1 MAFVLHAV
9 TPLDTASGPFTSPEG
24 TTAVAFRDLVA
35 VVSERE
41 KFALD
46 ENDEVAV
53 GAHRAIVD
61 AVFRR
66 QVVLPT
72 PPGIVFRTEHVLT
85 RWLEL
90 HYVALSDAIGFVTD
104 RVAMRVHVQ
113 RAGSHNRDDAEAGSD
128 LAEVAGNVFRELRRR
143 AVASVPLTIEKV
155 TGITLSGAFLVERE
169 LFRDFERGV
178 AEAKA
183 GQPKLAIEVTGP
195 WAPYDFVRMQFGD

>member
-1 MAFVLHAV
+1 MALLLHAV
-9 TPLDTASGPFTSPEG
+9 TPTDTASGALVVPE
-24 TTAVAFRDLVA
+24 VARPVVFRDLAA

-46 ENDEVAV
+46 EFDEVAL

-61 AVFRR
+61 AIFRR
-66 QVVLPT
+66 QVVIPT
-72 PPGIVFRTEHVLT
+72 PPGVVFRTEHVLT
-85 RWLEL
+85 RWMEL
-90 HYVALSDAIGFVTD
+90 HYVALNDALAFVTD

-113 RAGSHNRDDAEAGSD
+113 RAGGSADDADAGSD
-128 LAEVAGNVFRELRRR
+128 LAEVAGVVFRDLRRR
-143 AVASVPLTIEKV
+143 AVASVPLTLEKI

-169 LFRDFERGV
+169 LFKEFERGV

-183 GQPKLAIEVTGP
+183 SNPKLAIEVTGP